1 MGLLDKL
8 KFWKH
13 EEGFELGKYPGLESG
28 PPVEGMMQEAPGMPA
43 RADASAGQPALLALP
58 EERFGSMPPRMEG
71 ELGGMPGAEPADLG
85 PAPPPPMM
93 GIGRGQ
99 MSVSPLAPP
108 ASPVMQVSQAAV
120 PNDLQVVNAKL
131 DTLKALLDN
140 ITAKLD
146 RLERTQQK
154 EEVEVIPLQRRWR

>member
-13 EEGFELGKYPGLESG
+13 EEGFELGKYPELESG
-28 PPVEGMMQEAPGMPA
+28 PPIEGMMQGMPEEQFGRAAPGM
-43 RADASAGQPALLALP
+43 P
-58 EERFGSMPPRMEG
+58 EERFGRAPP
-71 ELGGMPGAEPADLG
+71 GMREEAFGPAPQDDLG

-99 MSVSPLAPP
+99 MSVSPLAP
-108 ASPVMQVSQAAV
+108 AREVVSPQMPQFSAAQSSQ
-120 PNDLQVVNAKL
+120 NDMQVVNAKL

-146 RLERTQQK
+146 RLEHTQQK

>member
-13 EEGFELGKYPGLESG
+13 EEGFDLGKYPGLESG
-28 PPVEGMMQEAPGMPA
+28 PPVEGMMQGAPGLPEEQFG
-43 RADASAGQPALLALP
+43 RAAPGLP
-58 EERFGSMPPRMEG
+58 EERFGRAPPEMRNDPFG
-71 ELGGMPGAEPADLG
+71 PAEDLG
-85 PAPPPPMM
+85 PAPPPPMS
-93 GIGRGQ
+93 GIGRQ

-108 ASPVMQVSQAAV
+108 ASPVMQVSQGVSAAQ
-120 PNDLQVVNAKL
+120 NDMQVVNAKL

>member
-13 EEGFELGKYPGLESG
+13 EEGFELGKYPGLEAG
-28 PPVEGMMQEAPGMPA
+28 QPVEGMMQGVQGMPEEQFGRAAPGM
-43 RADASAGQPALLALP
+43 P
-58 EERFGSMPPRMEG
+58 EERFGRAPPEMRNEPFG
-71 ELGGMPGAEPADLG
+71 PAEDLG

-108 ASPVMQVSQAAV
+108 ASPVMQISQGGAG
-120 PNDLQVVNAKL
+120 DMQVVNAKL